1 MGNVSKQTG
10 ALLNARPAA
19 VLTTSAVAAAVLPVQ
34 NTVDG
39 TVMVDVDFTLG
50 SLTSATFTPQVSD
63 DGVNNWRNITDPGA
77 LGPLTASGAFS
88 FPVICK
94 GKKYFRVTAIG
105 VGTVTSSSATI
116 SYRWQAYNGLM
127 A

>member
-1 MGNVSKQTG
+1 MGNISKQTG
-10 ALLNARPAA
+10 AMVARASA
-19 VLTTSAVAAAVLPVQ
+19 VLTTSAVAAATLPVQ

-39 TVMVDVDFTLG
+39 TVMVDIDFTLG

-63 DGVNNWRNITDPGA
+63 DGVTNWRNITDPGA
-77 LGPLTASGAFS
+77 LGPLVASGQFS

-105 VGTVTSSSATI
+105 VGTVTSSLAAIT
-116 SYRWQAYNGLM
+116 YRWQAYNGLM